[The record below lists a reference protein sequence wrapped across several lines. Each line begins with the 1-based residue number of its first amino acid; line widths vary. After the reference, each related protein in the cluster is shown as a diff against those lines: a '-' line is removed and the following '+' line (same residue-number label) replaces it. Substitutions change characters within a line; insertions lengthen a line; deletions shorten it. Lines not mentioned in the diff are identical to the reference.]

1 MTSILLEV
9 MLYENETK
17 RGIRLKQQSWKEVLA
32 SKGFK
37 AEKSMENMDLTLAKS
52 RTGYICID
60 ATRYLGIIIFAV

>member
-52 RTGYICID
+52 
-60 ATRYLGIIIFAV
+60 